1 MAKKKKPPREKVESG
16 LKAVEK
22 KDVQSASSVGKRQPD
37 TPKEAS
43 IANKTI
49 MPESAAL
56 PDDVYCPSCGR
67 FVGAYDRCPYCQAS
81 MEVRMGLKVV
91 RRIAVCGAIIGLIL
105 LWFAAR
111 AKKVETVQI
120 GAISV
125 NHNMALVRL
134 EGQVVNVRFNPEKN
148 NFSITINDDT
158 GTMKLGGFDKLKSF
172 QEHFGNDFPQ
182 IGDRLEVEGNLSISE
197 QWGASMFLSIPRR
210 LKVLEK
216 FQPDKRTI
224 ASLNGDDV
232 GSVIEI
238 TADVIGVRMFPPQNP
253 VHRSLELKDASGTI
267 ALTLFES
274 DYDKITDASLKKK
287 LTTPGHQFTLQL
299 IVDEYKDRLQLK
311 LRDPANAAFMTFLKT
326 VEVDPASIQ
335 KAFTKF
341 QPDKRTI
348 ASLNGDD
355 VGSVVEITAD
365 VIGVRMFPPNNPVH
379 RSLELKDASGTISL
393 TLFESDYDRI
403 ADPDLKTKLTTP
415 GHQFTLQ
422 LIVDEYKD
430 RLQLKLRNPA
440 NAACMTFIK
449 TVKVE
454 PASSGSTEKWVPKMV
469 SIASVDKSLINKRVI
484 VEGTMESASETEWGV
499 NLQLK
504 DDSGTITVWISK
516 DAAENVMKDPVMF
529 AQGTRLK
536 VTGKVGQYN
545 DILQIKPFKAGD
557 IVIVSGN

>member
-311 LRDPANAAFMTFLKT
+311 LR
-326 VEVDPASIQ
+326 
-335 KAFTKF
+335 
-341 QPDKRTI
+341 
-348 ASLNGDD
+348 
-355 VGSVVEITAD
+355 
-365 VIGVRMFPPNNPVH
+365 
-379 RSLELKDASGTISL
+379 
-393 TLFESDYDRI
+393 
-403 ADPDLKTKLTTP
+403 
-415 GHQFTLQ
+415 
-422 LIVDEYKD
+422 
-430 RLQLKLRNPA
+430 NPA